1 MALYKLTKTGEGFP
15 ACVKKNVGTNQSIII
30 PLNAPGNS
38 DYIEYQAWVD
48 AGNIY
53 KKLYGPSTA
62 TCTCL
67 RATSCV

>member
-48 AGNIY
+48 AGN
-53 KKLYGPSTA
+53 TA
-62 TCTCL
+62 E
-67 RATSCV
+67 AAD